1 MPVPVMNTIDQ
12 KSTYSNYGGPQ
23 LRHEISM
30 ANARTST
37 VPLPQ
42 TSMEKLN
49 QSVGNQSTSNLS
61 VTHNNS
67 VCNRSISNHSSSTNK
82 LSDQSKQNMNNNSE
96 NCNNNNN
103 KCNNNNNNNIANIH
117 SNNSHSVT
125 SHSIP
130 HHITTPKHSIK
141 TENNIKVEKSV
152 CRSPTPQSHFKVD
165 AFVSHSSTVQ
175 IKTIDIDRTAAPSS
189 INDHHDVPQQLPQN
203 HLLSMHSSTMP
214 SYLPIDSGPPPSQS
228 LNQPPRNSVFDPP
241 AHHPMLTNHHISSMD
256 EQYLRE
262 QHQLRYSQQI
272 GEMSTI
278 ARPTVSYPSELVSSR
293 VSYELAT
300 RSYDP
305 SGTSTAP
312 SSSSTVMT
320 TSGPFERYD
329 PNCLPQRSNMYSYLQ
344 PNLDD
349 INIQQQKYLQ
359 EQQHMA
365 HAAMMKAEHDENTGP
380 IYPRP
385 MYHYDPGAGPLPP
398 GFSAINL
405 SVKINAAQQAAA
417 AAFHKS
423 NGTVVSPGA
432 PVIDLS
438 TSSVTSS
445 SPPNFNSTHYNSQR
459 LAAGSPGPGSSPR
472 LASPQEPS
480 PQGQTLDLS
489 VSRLSH
495 NR

>member
-1 MPVPVMNTIDQ
+1 MNTIDQ
-12 KSTYSNYGGPQ
+12 KITYSNYGGPQ
-23 LRHEISM
+23 IRQEI
-30 ANARTST
+30 RTST
-37 VPLPQ
+37 DPLPQ
-42 TSMEKLN
+42 PPMEKRN
-49 QSVGNQSTSNLS
+49 QSTGNHCTSNLS
-61 VTHNNS
+61 ETHSLNIS
-67 VCNRSISNHSSSTNK
+67 VSNQSISNHSSSTNK
-82 LSDQSKQNMNNNSE
+82 MNEQTKQNINNNSE
-96 NCNNNNN
+96 NSNNNNNNNN
-103 KCNNNNNNNIANIH
+103 KCSNNNTSGNIH
-117 SNNSHSVT
+117 SINSHSIT

-130 HHITTPKHSIK
+130 NHNTIPKQSIK
-141 TENNIKVEKSV
+141 TENSIKVEKSV
-152 CRSPTPQSHFKVD
+152 CRSPAPQSHFKVD
-165 AFVSHSSTVQ
+165 AFDSHSSHAPISQ
-175 IKTIDIDRTAAPSS
+175 NKHIDIDRLPPPPSVIDRQEVPQPPPQNQLISIHNSS
-189 INDHHDVPQQLPQN
+189 I
-203 HLLSMHSSTMP
+203 P
-214 SYLPIDSGPPPSQS
+214 SYLTVDSGPPPSQS
-228 LNQPPRNSVFDPP
+228 INQTPRNSVFEPP
-241 AHHPMLTNHHISSMD
+241 PHHSMLSNHHMSSIE

-262 QHQLRYSQQI
+262 QHQLRYSQQM

-278 ARPTVSYPSELVSSR
+278 ARPTVSYPSEIVSSR
-293 VSYELAT
+293 VSYELAA
-300 RSYDP
+300 RSYEP
-305 SGTSTAP
+305 SGTSAAP
-312 SSSSTVMT
+312 SPSSTVMT
-320 TSGPFERYD
+320 TSGPFDRYD

-359 EQQHMA
+359 EQQQMA

-385 MYHYDPGAGPLPP
+385 MYQYDPSTGGPLPP

-438 TSSVTSS
+438 TSSVTST
-445 SPPNFNSTHYNSQR
+445 SPPNFNSSHYNGQR
-459 LAAGSPGPGSSPR
+459 SGSPGQGSSPR

-480 PQGQTLDLS
+480 PQGQTLDLR